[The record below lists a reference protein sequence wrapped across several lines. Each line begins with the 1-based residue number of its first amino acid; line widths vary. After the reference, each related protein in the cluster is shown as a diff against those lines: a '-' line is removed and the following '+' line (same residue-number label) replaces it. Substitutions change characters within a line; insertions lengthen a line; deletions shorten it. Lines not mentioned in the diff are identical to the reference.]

1 MPRGGAVNDDALG
14 CTAQA
19 AWVIDGATSIGRSV
33 LGVES
38 DARWLAQA
46 VDRHLRLLLEVEPE
60 QSSETLL
67 RRLLNDIQGDF
78 RAQSG
83 RDWHDLEDMPAAC
96 LSLLRI
102 RGGEIEL
109 LNIGDS
115 RILVEAP
122 TARYAASAIRP
133 YTNWI
138 GNPWRISAGCA
149 RNIRSGI
156 TPNCSRPAARACG
169 RTAC

>member
-67 RRLLNDIQGDF
+67 RRLLNDI
-78 RAQSG
+78 RATSAP
-83 RDWHDLEDMPAAC
+83 RAAATGTTSKTC
-96 LSLLRI
+96 R
-102 RGGEIEL
+102 
-109 LNIGDS
+109 
-115 RILVEAP
+115 
-122 TARYAASAIRP
+122 
-133 YTNWI
+133 
-138 GNPWRISAGCA
+138 
-149 RNIRSGI
+149 
-156 TPNCSRPAARACG
+156 RPA
-169 RTAC
+169 